1 MIARTAFETFRK
13 LPQNMHW
20 PMRSRDF
27 LKKCYRLL
35 VGAVTFASNSTITN
49 DIPLNLII
57 SQLIGFLATNYY
69 INFTRK
75 SLFRKAI
82 TKNK

>member
-1 MIARTAFETFRK
+1 MIARNAFETFRK
-13 LPQNMHW
+13 LPQNMHL

-49 DIPLNLII
+49 EIPLNLII
-57 SQLIGFLATNYY
+57 SQLIGFLVTNY
-69 INFTRK
+69 
-75 SLFRKAI
+75 
-82 TKNK
+82 